1 MRYNYLREDKEDVYD
16 YSYNDSNIVRI
27 LRLLLR
33 LITICIIIGIICSIY
48 IVVQSKSIG
57 LLTPEAICKK
67 LSLNCNEKLV
77 NANIDYNT
85 ILQEYIDKI
94 YGYVKDKNYN
104 YLYLNLEEIYTNK
117 VDMSEEKM
125 VAKLEQISRSGT
137 KLNSY
142 QKNIVD
148 DKECFVCKIGADNSL
163 ITIYEYKPGI
173 YSFAFDGFIK

>member
-1 MRYNYLREDKEDVYD
+1 MKYNYLRESKEDRYD
-16 YSYNDSNIVRI
+16 YSYNGTNISKGTKVLSRI
-27 LRLLLR
+27 FS
-33 LITICIIIGIICSIY
+33 ICIVIGVISCIY
-48 IVVQSKSIG
+48 VVIQSKSIE
-57 LLTPEAICKK
+57 LLTPEAISKN

-77 NANIDYNT
+77 NTNIDYSL

-104 YLYLNLEEIYTNK
+104 YLYLNLEEIYTKK
-117 VDMSEEKM
+117 VNISTDQM
-125 VAKLEQISRSGT
+125 VSKLEQISKSGT

-142 QKNIVD
+142 QKNVVD
-148 DKECFVCKIGADNSL
+148 DKDCFVCKIGEENSL